1 MSLPRSVTIGGQ
13 KIKVK
18 LQEFKDYHG
27 FTYGQYFHDDKTI
40 QINPDLCDQVKIETL
55 RHEMMEASLLISGVG
70 FSDSYEQEAVVRCME
85 EIFFPTWEVILK
97 KLK

>member
-18 LQEFKDYHG
+18 LQEFKDSHG

-40 QINPDLCDQVKIETL
+40 QINPDLCDQVKI
-55 RHEMMEASLLISGVG
+55 
-70 FSDSYEQEAVVRCME
+70 
-85 EIFFPTWEVILK
+85 
-97 KLK
+97 